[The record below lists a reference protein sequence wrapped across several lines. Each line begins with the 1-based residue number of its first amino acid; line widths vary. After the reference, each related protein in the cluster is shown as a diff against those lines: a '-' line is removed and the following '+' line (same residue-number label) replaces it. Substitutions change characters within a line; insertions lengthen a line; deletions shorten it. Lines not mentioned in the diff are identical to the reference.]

1 MDFSGIDRGSVVGR
15 LLRAPLAFVPD
26 GARMRVLQG
35 ALRGKT
41 WIAGAHTH
49 GCWLGSY
56 EHEKQQLFSAL
67 MKPGMVVYD
76 IGANAGFYTLL
87 AAELTGPSGFVFAF
101 EPQPRNLH
109 YLRAHLRLNRVE
121 NASVLDLAVA
131 DAPGTARFSTS
142 GSATGAL
149 SELGD
154 LVVRQTSLDS
164 LVESQ
169 AVRPPDLIKMDIEGG
184 ELAAIRGARD
194 VLTRYRPI
202 IMLATHGTRVHDEC
216 IDELRELG
224 YGVQSIDGRP
234 IDQTDEL
241 LARA

>member
-35 ALRGKT
+35 ALRGKR
-41 WIAGAHTH
+41 WIAGSHTH

-56 EHEKQQLFSAL
+56 EHEKQQLFAAL

-87 AAELTGPSGFVFAF
+87 AADLTGPSGFVVAF

-109 YLRAHLRLNRVE
+109 YLRAHLRLNRIE
-121 NASVLDLAVA
+121 NATVLDLAVA
-131 DAPGTARFSTS
+131 EAPGTARFS
-142 GSATGAL
+142 ATGPATGTL
-149 SELGD
+149 SDEGD
-154 LVVRQTSLDS
+154 LVVRQTSLDA
-164 LVESQ
+164 LIESH
-169 AVRPPDLIKMDIEGG
+169 AVRPPDLVKIDIEGG
-184 ELAAIRGARD
+184 ELAAIRGARR
-194 VLTRYRPI
+194 VLAQYRPI
-202 IMLATHGTRVHDEC
+202 LMLATHGSRIHDAC
-216 IDELRELG
+216 IEELRELG
-224 YGVQSIDGRP
+224 YGIQSIDGRP
-234 IDQTDEL
+234 IEESDEL